1 MINDMYQP
9 VTLRNAVL
17 AEHISVFE
25 SHIRK
30 SASPHTADTYSRSLR
45 CFLSFVIQDRKFK
58 FRIKDFERYKTHLI
72 ETKKLQSPS
81 ISTYLTS
88 LRRFSQYLV
97 EVKVLPRNPAKHVH
111 SQKNPIS
118 TIPSFFNLHELLMF
132 FDTMDMQSMHGLRDK
147 ALFSFMLGSMLK
159 EQELLSLTIADT
171 QTLSMNSLIKLPE
184 TISEKQCEVKL
195 PHFASEA
202 LSSYLLERFPEVM
215 IQDAPLFHSLS
226 NRSLGCRMS
235 VRGLR
240 DAFQKRMK
248 KSGISPDRQKVL
260 SPYSLRH
267 TAGCI
272 MALAG
277 QDLEEIMQRMRIVS
291 PSIAQRYLNLTHQAH
306 EAGLHQALHMLE
318 FVH

>member
-9 VTLRNAVL
+9 VTIRNAIL

-30 SASPHTADTYSRSLR
+30 SASSHTADTYSRSLR
-45 CFLSFVIQDRKFK
+45 CFLSFVMQDRKFK
-58 FRIKDFERYKTHLI
+58 FRIKDFERYKAHLI
-72 ETKKLQSPS
+72 ETKQLKPPS
-81 ISTYLTS
+81 IATYLTS

-97 EVKVLPRNPAKHVH
+97 EAKVLPRNPAKLVHVQ
-111 SQKNPIS
+111 SNPIS
-118 TIPSFFNLHELLMF
+118 TIPTFFSSDELVMF
-132 FDTMDMQSMHGLRDK
+132 FDSMDMQSMHGLRDK

-171 QTLSMNSLIKLPE
+171 QTLSINALIKLPE
-184 TISEKQCEVKL
+184 TISEKQYEVTL
-195 PHFASEA
+195 PHFAKEA
-202 LSSYLLERFPEVM
+202 LSSYLHKRFPEVM

-226 NRSLGCRMS
+226 NRSLGLRMS

-240 DAFQKRMK
+240 DAFQKRMR
-248 KSGISPDRQKVL
+248 KSGISPERQKVL

-277 QDLEEIMQRMRIVS
+277 KDIEHIMQRMRIVS
-291 PSIAQRYLNLTHQAH
+291 PSIAQRYVNVTQQAH
-306 EAGLHQALHMLE
+306 EAGLHQALHMLDYN
-318 FVH
+318 H